1 MKWGSRK
8 SLLAVN
14 NMSSVVIL
22 SEQAMSSHFH
32 QQVAVV
38 QTSPSLLSVSFLS
51 TGVTHSLRIDM
62 HVSGV
67 FTTKDAIAVWNGKQV
82 MVFEPSGGTLRNAGT
97 FLCETPVLAMHED
110 NVYTV
115 EPNRVQVRTWQVNH
129 CSGASGLDD
138 ESH

>member
-1 MKWGSRK
+1 MRGNSARKIVDESYVYNTFLPASPFSLFILLSLSLWHGMKWGSRK

-67 FTTKDAIAVWNGKQV
+67 FTTKVTTRVAMGLTKD
-82 MVFEPSGGTLRNAGT
+82 LAG
-97 FLCETPVLAMHED
+97 FLS
-110 NVYTV
+110 
-115 EPNRVQVRTWQVNH
+115 
-129 CSGASGLDD
+129 CSGW
-138 ESH
+138 